1 MATANSTLTEVVSTT
16 LRNHQKS
23 FADNVSYHNALY
35 YKMQKGGRIREVGGG
50 YELVEPLD
58 YAQNSTY
65 QRYSGLDVLNIGS
78 SEVLSAAK
86 YDWKQASIAVVI
98 SGLEMRQNSGREQI
112 INLIESRI
120 TNAKRTASNALS
132 GDLYSAGS
140 LTNQMG
146 GIQNIIQDAG
156 TGTVGGI
163 NSSTYTFWKN
173 QFQEAA
179 GTVSVTT
186 IRKEMMNLWVKV
198 VRGQDKP
205 NTIVSST
212 ELFNLYW
219 SSLAELQRFGDV
231 EAGDT
236 GFDTLKFKGVDVF
249 HDTLESGIPA
259 THMYF
264 INTDYLKLCVHKDA
278 NWTPMDERV
287 PLQQD
292 ALVKL
297 MFWQGN
303 LVCSNRARQGVLI
316 DAS

>member
-1 MATANSTLTEVVSTT
+1 MTTANSTFTEVVSTT

-23 FADNVSYHNALY
+23 FADNISYHNALY
-35 YKMQKGGRIREVGGG
+35 WKMNKGGRIREVGGG

-58 YAQNSTY
+58 YSANSTF
-65 QRYSGLDVLNIGS
+65 QRYSGLDTLNIGS

-112 INLIESRI
+112 INLIESRV
-120 TNAKRTASNALS
+120 TNAKRTAANSLS
-132 GDLYSAGS
+132 SDLYSAGS
-140 LTNQMG
+140 LSNQIG
-146 GIQNIIQDAG
+146 GIQNIVQDDG

-163 NSSTYTFWKN
+163 VSGTYTFWKN
-173 QFQEAA
+173 KYQQCA
-179 GTVSVTT
+179 GTVAATT
-186 IRKEMMNLWVKV
+186 IRKDMMDLWVQV

-205 NTIVSST
+205 DIIVSST

-219 SSLAELQRFGDV
+219 SSLAELQRFGDT

-249 HDTLESGIPA
+249 HDTSESGIPA
-259 THMYF
+259 NRMF
-264 INTDYLKLCVHKDA
+264 FLNTQYLKLCVHKDA

-292 ALVKL
+292 AMVKL

-303 LVCSNRARQGVLI
+303 LVCSNRARQGVMLEG
-316 DAS
+316 